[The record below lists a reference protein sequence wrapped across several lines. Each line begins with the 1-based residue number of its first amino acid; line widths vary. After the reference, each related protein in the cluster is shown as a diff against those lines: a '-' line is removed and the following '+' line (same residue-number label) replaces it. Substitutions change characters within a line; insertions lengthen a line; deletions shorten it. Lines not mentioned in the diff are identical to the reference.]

1 MGETREKTKKTVN
14 SWLKL
19 RRNEENGELMGE
31 TTDRTDTTVK
41 SQQKVEL
48 IKVESAEKSRRRT
61 HG

>member
-1 MGETREKTKKTVN
+1 MVETTER
-14 SWLKL
+14 SQ
-19 RRNEENGELMGE
+19 ENGELMDE

-48 IKVESAEKSRRRT
+48 KVESAEKSRRRT